1 MFIISKRN
9 MRIQRPGREPYVI
22 QKDYVGEIPQDI
34 ASHWL
39 VKAAIAD
46 GTIATPRGRRDA
58 ELEKADQEAD
68 RRAREADIRPDAKDS
83 ADLEDGNPEAG
94 APGKSG
100 EKEAGK
106 RGAKKQ

>member
-9 MRIQRPGREPYVI
+9 IKIQKPGREPYVI
-22 QKDYVGEIPQDI
+22 QKDYVGEIPEDI

-46 GTIATPRGRRDA
+46 GTIATPQGKKDRD
-58 ELEKADQEAD
+58 LEEADQEA
-68 RRAREADIRPDAKDS
+68 ARKAKETDIRPDAKGGTGMEEES
-83 ADLEDGNPEAG
+83 LETGD
-94 APGKSG
+94 PGKPG

-106 RGAKKQ
+106 RGAKK